1 LQLFIKTLE
10 KKLPLEIESFMAC
23 LAALLRACCASG
35 VEALLME
42 RVFDALALGIK
53 KKSSGNSQKD
63 KRKKG
68 SGSARVESAPH
79 MLN

>member
-53 KKSSGNSQKD
+53 KSSGNSQKD
-63 KRKKG
+63 KRKKK
-68 SGSARVESAPH
+68 APALH
-79 MLN
+79 IGG